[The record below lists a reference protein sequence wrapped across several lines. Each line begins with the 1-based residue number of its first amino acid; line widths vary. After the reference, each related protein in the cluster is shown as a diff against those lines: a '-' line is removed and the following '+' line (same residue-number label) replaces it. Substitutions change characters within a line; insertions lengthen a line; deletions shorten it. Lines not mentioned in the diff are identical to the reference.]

1 MGDEH
6 HRLALFGCHHH
17 GDDLQF
23 DPAVVRADPA
33 VLGFAAGPGR
43 DVGWVV
49 LITWAI
55 RALPR
60 RCLRAAWVSSSLT
73 QPVQRNH
80 LLFNTC
86 PISRDEWVPHSEE
99 ATGQFAGATPAVNGE
114 WGNVGNVPVA
124 RSRAA
129 GAWGNVFGNAGLL
142 SFTQQPGL
150 AGDRRPVWPRE
161 GRRALPG
168 RVRRR
173 SESEVPRVR
182 VSGSGGPGGLRRRAS
197 SWAGC

>member
-150 AGDRRPVWPRE
+150 AGVPI
-161 GRRALPG
+161 G
-168 RVRRR
+168 VRFGLGK
-173 SESEVPRVR
+173 V
-182 VSGSGGPGGLRRRAS
+182 GGLCRDGFAVEARAKFL
-197 SWAGC
+197 GCGCPEAAVLAA